1 MISAV
6 DRKLLICGTRS
17 LAEEVADL
25 VSEIPGFE
33 LAGFVENWQRDRCN
47 SPLLG
52 LPVIWYEE
60 LPRYVNSH
68 CAVVALATTRRS
80 LFCDQVAAAGLPFA
94 TLVHPSA
101 RVSPSARL
109 GEGCIISAGV
119 IIAAH
124 TTLGRHVFV
133 NRGALIGH
141 HTSIGD
147 YVSIMPGA
155 NIAGN
160 TRIGEHTYV
169 GMSAIV
175 LDNIC
180 IGESCVVAAGAL
192 VTKDAPPHVQ
202 LMGLP
207 AVVVKQNIEGR

>member
-1 MISAV
+1 MTNPN
-6 DRKLLICGTRS
+6 RKLLICGTHS

-33 LAGFVENWQRDRCN
+33 VVGFVENWQRDRGPG
-47 SPLLG
+47 PLRG

-60 LPRYVNSH
+60 LPRYANSH
-68 CAVVALATTRRS
+68 CAVVALGTTRRS
-80 LFCDQVAAAGLPFA
+80 LFCDQVVAAGVPFA
-94 TLVHPSA
+94 TLVHPFA

-109 GEGCIISAGV
+109 GEGCIVSAGV
-119 IIAAH
+119 VIAAH

-141 HTSIGD
+141 HVSIGD
-147 YVSIMPGA
+147 TVSIMSGA

-160 TRIGEHTYV
+160 TRIGEHV
-169 GMSAIV
+169 FIGMSAIV
-175 LDNIC
+175 LDNIS
-180 IGESCVVAAGAL
+180 IGEYCLVAAGAL
-192 VTKDAPPHVQ
+192 VTKDAPPRVQ

-207 AVVVKQNIEGR
+207 AAIVKEGIEGH